1 MEWCRALAAGLR
13 TLSAKRLKALGS
25 ALACVAA
32 GLVTPLAAAHAN
44 ELASEPAP
52 NVRLHA
58 PLDKTLALRA
68 SGDVGKVIVSQPEV
82 IEVGSAGQDALYVI
96 GRQPGAANI
105 LVYDRQGRL
114 SQTVDV
120 EVGPDAEGLQESLT
134 QALPDERITVTPV
147 AGGVMLD
154 GEVSSPGVAA
164 IAEDLAG
171 RAAPD
176 AVLSRLTVRGA
187 QVRLRVRIL
196 EISRRGLRDLGGE
209 LQLDRPGQASLALGS
224 GPLGAEPPMGVATLR
239 LTPGDYQLNA
249 RLRALETRG
258 QLEIMAEPTL
268 VARSGEPASFHAGG
282 EIPYPTPDANGGL
295 TLEFKPYGAALRF
308 TPTIQPNGLVRLE
321 LDAQL
326 SSVDPAV
333 SLRVANVNVPALLV
347 RRAATTADLGDGES
361 YLIAG
366 LFEDYGRRATRGPPW
381 LGEIPVVGSLLRALQ
396 VADDRRELAI
406 VVTPEVV
413 DSVRAPTQRIATAT
427 ETPPSPASA
436 APPSAAPPRREA
448 PFRALASTARRL
460 IAPPVAAAR
469 RLAAHVL
476 SVASRLA

>member
-176 AVLSRLTVRGA
+176 AVLSRLTVPGRAGETPSPHPRDQPA
-187 QVRLRVRIL
+187 RPPRP
-196 EISRRGLRDLGGE
+196 RR
-209 LQLDRPGQASLALGS
+209 
-224 GPLGAEPPMGVATLR
+224 
-239 LTPGDYQLNA
+239 
-249 RLRALETRG
+249 
-258 QLEIMAEPTL
+258 
-268 VARSGEPASFHAGG
+268 
-282 EIPYPTPDANGGL
+282 
-295 TLEFKPYGAALRF
+295 
-308 TPTIQPNGLVRLE
+308 
-321 LDAQL
+321 
-326 SSVDPAV
+326 
-333 SLRVANVNVPALLV
+333 
-347 RRAATTADLGDGES
+347 
-361 YLIAG
+361 
-366 LFEDYGRRATRGPPW
+366 
-381 LGEIPVVGSLLRALQ
+381 
-396 VADDRRELAI
+396 
-406 VVTPEVV
+406 
-413 DSVRAPTQRIATAT
+413 RAPT
-427 ETPPSPASA
+427 
-436 APPSAAPPRREA
+436 
-448 PFRALASTARRL
+448 
-460 IAPPVAAAR
+460 
-469 RLAAHVL
+469 
-476 SVASRLA
+476 